1 MIRDVT
7 LSNLG
12 EMSGGAV
19 SVQFQRHLARA
30 FADCE
35 DRPGDKTA
43 RKIVL
48 EIEVVPV
55 VDQLA
60 GDGLP
65 AVIHADIT
73 CKIKSKLPD
82 HVSKPTECH
91 LRQGNRAVFNDMSE
105 SNVSQMTLDE
115 AQEN

>member
-7 LSNLG
+7 LANIG

-19 SVQFQRHLARA
+19 AAQFQRHLARA

-43 RKIVL
+43 RKLVL
-48 EIEVVPV
+48 EVEIVPV
-55 VDQLA
+55 LEQLDDA
-60 GDGLP
+60 GMP
-65 AVIHADIT
+65 AVINADVS

-82 HVSKPTECH
+82 HVSKPTECQIKQDH
-91 LRQGNRAVFNDMSE
+91 RAIFNDMSE
-105 SNVSQMTLDE
+105 GNVSQKTIDE
-115 AQEN
+115 